1 MSSLAAARADN
12 FYYDPARF
20 DPSKKGRGSAN
31 ALAGSHPLGERAKR
45 LASDGVLVVRFEMP
59 HDVWCDGC
67 GALIARGIRFNA
79 DKSQEGAYFSTKIW
93 RFEMRCTFGC
103 GTTFVIRTDPRNSD
117 YEFVSGCR
125 RKAREATSAAAAA
138 ETGDVAGLDETAK
151 RALAPPSAGG
161 NAFFKLEHDADDQR
175 RARAEH
181 ARLAALA
188 QVQAD
193 RYADDYASNR
203 AARDVARG
211 ARREAADALAAGA
224 AVGLALPLLPP
235 SHADAAGARLMM
247 LARQRAL
254 DAEGRDV
261 LKRRREADG
270 AAAHDAGG
278 AAGTVLPGFVRG
290 HVQSH
295 MSRGLAPSEVVAA
308 EAAATAASGAPRAV
322 AGGGTRATSG
332 TAAASSSSSSS
343 SSASVVSRQARAAL
357 LSEPALVRAAPA
369 AKAPAASAA
378 ATTAAAAVDVS
389 SLRLAADAAAAKR
402 AKLATSAVPSFD
414 GALSR
419 GSSAAPRVK
428 IAGALVMAVRP
439 AAPNATAASAALPV
453 RPVAAAKPAVKR

>member
-67 GALIARGIRFNA
+67 GALIVRGIRFNA

-103 GTTFVIRTDPRNSD
+103 GTTFVIRTDPANSD

-125 RKAREATSAAAAA
+125 RKVREASSAAAAA

-211 ARREAADALAAGA
+211 ERREAADALAEGA
-224 AVGLALPLLPP
+224 ARGLALPLLPP
-235 SHADAAGARLMM
+235 SHSDAAGARLMM

-254 DAEGRDV
+254 DAEGRDG
-261 LKRRREADG
+261 LKRRRDDDG
-270 AAAHDAGG
+270 AAAAAFDVGG
-278 AAGTVLPGFVRG
+278 AAGTVLSGFVRG
-290 HVQSH
+290 NVQTH
-295 MSRGLAPSEVVAA
+295 MNRGLAPSEVAAAQAAAAVAA
-308 EAAATAASGAPRAV
+308 AAIGGSSAVGGSGGSKRIV
-322 AGGGTRATSG
+322 
-332 TAAASSSSSSS
+332 AASSSFSSS
-343 SSASVVSRQARAAL
+343 SVVSRQARAAL
-357 LSEPALVRAAPA
+357 LSEPALPRAAPA
-369 AKAPAASAA
+369 PKPPPASAA
-378 ATTAAAAVDVS
+378 AAAAAVDVS
-389 SLRLAADAAAAKR
+389 SLRLAGDPAAAKR
-402 AKLATSAVPSFD
+402 AKLASAVPSFD

-419 GSSAAPRVK
+419 GSGTAPRVRPVGTSG
-428 IAGALVMAVRP
+428 IGVAARP
-439 AAPNATAASAALPV
+439 AAFKPTVSAALPV
-453 RPVAAAKPAVKR
+453 RPVLAAKAVVKR